1 MSIDGAARDQPG
13 AEEERVGRYV
23 RMAAHPG
30 EGAALADA
38 LLNVAGNMR
47 QAPGCEMYVVNLSAD
62 EPDIVWVTE
71 LWSDALS
78 SDRALG
84 GELGQVGLEDVVT
97 HLAAPPELIAVR
109 PLGGVGLPTG

>member
-13 AEEERVGRYV
+13 TEEERVGRYV

-38 LLNVAGNMR
+38 LLHVASNMQR
-47 QAPGCEMYVVNLSAD
+47 APGCEMYVVNLSAD
-62 EPDIVWVTE
+62 EPDVVWVTE
-71 LWSDALS
+71 LWADEAS

-84 GELGQVGLEDVVT
+84 GELGQVGLEDVVS

-109 PLGGVGLPTG
+109 PLGGVGFPTA